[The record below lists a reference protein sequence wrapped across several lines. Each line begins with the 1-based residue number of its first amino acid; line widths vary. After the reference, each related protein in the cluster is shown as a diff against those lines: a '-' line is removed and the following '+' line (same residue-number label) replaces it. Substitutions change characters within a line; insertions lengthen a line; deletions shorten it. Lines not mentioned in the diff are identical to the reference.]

1 MKILIVGEFSKGTLG
16 SSYLSA
22 FKKLGNE
29 VFEFDVN
36 SEENY
41 FFTFLKNINLNKA
54 FINKVL
60 DIKPEL
66 IFIIKGAFIIPETLS
81 YIKNKINTKL
91 FCYNPDNP
99 FNLNKG
105 ASNENIRESIPFYDC
120 YFIWG
125 KFLIPELVKAGAK
138 RVEYL
143 PFAYDPD
150 LHYPIEVTEE
160 EKKIFGSDIAFIGSY
175 DKEREEFLMN
185 LADYDLAIW
194 GNGWNKVLL
203 FSPLRKKWKGRDAIG
218 EDFSRVCNAS
228 KIILNHIREQN
239 GNAHNMKTFEIP
251 ACGGFIVTNRTEE
264 QCEFFE
270 EGRDIA
276 CFETQEELKDKIKQ
290 SLNDSKIRQN
300 TSDSAYKKIHGH
312 SYDVRVKEILDI
324 YSKMK

>member
-1 MKILIVGEFSKGTLG
+1 M
-16 SSYLSA
+16 
-22 FKKLGNE
+22 
-29 VFEFDVN
+29 
-36 SEENY
+36 
-41 FFTFLKNINLNKA
+41 
-54 FINKVL
+54 
-60 DIKPEL
+60 
-66 IFIIKGAFIIPETLS
+66 
-81 YIKNKINTKL
+81 
-91 FCYNPDNP
+91 
-99 FNLNKG
+99 
-105 ASNENIRESIPFYDC
+105 
-120 YFIWG
+120 
-125 KFLIPELVKAGAK
+125 
-138 RVEYL
+138 EYL